1 MARCLAQ
8 ADVARNDRREHLA
21 REVLFDLL
29 DHLNGQV
36 GAAIKKLGPFENL
49 LIVTGEN
56 PAKAGVPYIAK
67 ALDLAKPYFS
77 NLKIEVMPLKTEE
90 YAELVH
96 HGLDGGIWFQE
107 SYHKARHNV

>member
-1 MARCLAQ
+1 MYCGFHISNPMARTILTPEEIE
-8 ADVARNDRREHLA
+8 NEYK
-21 REVLFDLL
+21 
-29 DHLNGQV
+29 
-36 GAAIKKLGPFENL
+36 AIKKLGPFENL

-96 HGLDGGIWFQE
+96 HGLNGVICFQE
-107 SYHKARHNV
+107 TYNKARYNVYHRAA